1 MRHIEPINYRKGSE
15 IKIGSLLEAR
25 IISDDLKANCTFYW
39 AVKSYNISPTGSEY
53 LNPSSEI
60 LDEGNLY
67 MGGEN
72 YLNWSGDNDSA
83 YNFIA
88 ESLNLTLIEE
98 TQEEDL
104 SSLES

>member
-1 MRHIEPINYRKGSE
+1 
-15 IKIGSLLEAR
+15 
-25 IISDDLKANCTFYW
+25 
-39 AVKSYNISPTGSEY
+39 
-53 LNPSSEI
+53 
-60 LDEGNLY
+60 